1 VSDDDAQ
8 EGKGSEGIYF
18 FEYEGQVVKNLSRG
32 MRVVSVLQLVAA
44 VQIAAVIVLILA
56 KITAKSAVIQLVAGL
71 PVLALGVYVVVAAI
85 GGIILGSGSKAFSES
100 VKKMDTNLLG
110 RGFRKVRSY
119 LILTGVVT
127 IVGIAITVIG
137 FLGIQAFY
145 LFR

>member
-1 VSDDDAQ
+1 
-8 EGKGSEGIYF
+8 
-18 FEYEGQVVKNLSRG
+18 
-32 MRVVSVLQLVAA
+32 
-44 VQIAAVIVLILA
+44 
-56 KITAKSAVIQLVAGL
+56 
-71 PVLALGVYVVVAAI
+71 
-85 GGIILGSGSKAFSES
+85 
-100 VKKMDTNLLG
+100 MDTNLLG